1 MSFDTIISN
10 GTIVDG
16 TNTPRYISD
25 IGITNGII
33 ETIGTLTDVEATN
46 RIDASRLV
54 ISPGFIDMHS
64 HSDITLLEY
73 PGGESKAYQGVT
85 TEVTGNCSYS
95 PFPAGKGGPKALQDN
110 LGKTLIG
117 NVDWSWHTLDE
128 WAESM
133 NSNGISINVAP
144 QVGQA
149 AIQISAGATKD
160 RRVNESE
167 MKAMKHFAE
176 ESMEMGA
183 FALSTGLSLA
193 PSGYAN
199 TDEIVELCKSISGY
213 EGAFYVT
220 HARVGAGK
228 HLTAIEEA
236 IEIGH
241 RANIP
246 VQFSHMAIIDRRVYG
261 DGPKMVELLIDAREQ
276 GLDITYDVYPY
287 TAAGAGFNQT
297 IPLWAQAGSI
307 DELLNRLKDPETRAK
322 ILEEVRIGLGGLKPL
337 WDTWYV
343 AYIKSA
349 QNKHLIGKNVEEI
362 ALERDVEPAEAVLQV
377 MEEENGSVPTRVH
390 NRHEEDVRY
399 FLSHDL
405 AMIGSDG
412 RAISST
418 GSYKDALPHP
428 RFYGTYPRILGR
440 YVRETPSALSL
451 ENAIHKMTG
460 FPAKRLGMKKRGII
474 KKGLIADLVLFDPST
489 IIDNSTCER
498 HHRYTDGIPYV
509 FVDGTL
515 IVDKGRHTGARP
527 GKVLRRGNS

>member
-33 ETIGTLTDVEATN
+33 ETIGTLTDVESTN

-167 MKAMKHFAE
+167 IKAMKHFAE

-199 TDEIVELCKSISGY
+199 TDEIVELCKSIRGY
-213 EGAFYVT
+213 DGAFYVT

-228 HLTAIEEA
+228 HLTAIA
-236 IEIGH
+236 
-241 RANIP
+241 
-246 VQFSHMAIIDRRVYG
+246 S
-261 DGPKMVELLIDAREQ
+261 
-276 GLDITYDVYPY
+276 
-287 TAAGAGFNQT
+287 
-297 IPLWAQAGSI
+297 
-307 DELLNRLKDPETRAK
+307 
-322 ILEEVRIGLGGLKPL
+322 
-337 WDTWYV
+337 
-343 AYIKSA
+343 
-349 QNKHLIGKNVEEI
+349 
-362 ALERDVEPAEAVLQV
+362 
-377 MEEENGSVPTRVH
+377 
-390 NRHEEDVRY
+390 
-399 FLSHDL
+399 
-405 AMIGSDG
+405 
-412 RAISST
+412 
-418 GSYKDALPHP
+418 
-428 RFYGTYPRILGR
+428 
-440 YVRETPSALSL
+440 
-451 ENAIHKMTG
+451 
-460 FPAKRLGMKKRGII
+460 
-474 KKGLIADLVLFDPST
+474 
-489 IIDNSTCER
+489 
-498 HHRYTDGIPYV
+498 
-509 FVDGTL
+509 
-515 IVDKGRHTGARP
+515 
-527 GKVLRRGNS
+527 